1 MIRSYNFM
9 IISTLSVYEAT
20 EYEHEYRLM
29 WSAVNSVDKT
39 NSAYLLSVLCFI

>member
-1 MIRSYNFM
+1 M

-20 EYEHEYRLM
+20 EYKHEYRLM
-29 WSAVNSVDKT
+29 WSAVKSVDKKT